1 MEKRTFLMYS
11 EWQPLLEG
19 MSDEQAGQLFKKIYT
34 YQTGKEYEIQDA
46 LILGVFN
53 MIKAKFD
60 ADRKL
65 YDEKCEK
72 NRANGAKGGR
82 PKKQEKPK
90 ETERKPKETERLEEK
105 PKAKKEEPKKNQY
118 GEYQN
123 VKLTEDEYKRL
134 NEKFGEGKTA
144 EAIKILDTY
153 IESLAPAK
161 KKEYLKKNHN
171 LCMQNWVYGEVD
183 KRKGQ
188 AKPVQRNN
196 SFNNFQQRGYDFTAL
211 EKRLVENY

>member
-19 MSDEQAGQLFKKIYT
+19 MSDEQAGQLFKKIYA

-60 ADRKL
+60 TDRKL

-72 NRANGAKGGR
+72 NRVNGAKGGR

-90 ETERKPKETERLEEK
+90 ETERKAKETKRLEEK
-105 PKAKKEEPKKNQY
+105 PKAKKEEPKKNSY

-123 VKLTEDEYKRL
+123 VKLTDEEYKRL
-134 NEKFGEGKTA
+134 NTKFGEGNTA
-144 EAIKILDTY
+144 EAIRILDTY
-153 IESLAPAK
+153 IGSLSPAK
-161 KKEYLKKNHN
+161 KKEYLKKDHN

-196 SFNNFQQRGYDFTAL
+196 SFNNFQQRGYDFSAL

>member
-19 MSDEQAGQLFKKIYT
+19 MSDEQAGQLFKKIYA
-34 YQTGKEYEIQDA
+34 YQTGNEYEIQDA

-65 YDEKCEK
+65 YVEKCERNK
-72 NRANGAKGGR
+72 LNGAKGGR
-82 PKKQEKPK
+82 PKKQEPK
-90 ETERKPKETERLEEK
+90 KTERLTEK
-105 PKAKKEEPKKNQY
+105 PKKEEPKKQEY
-118 GEYQN
+118 GEYKN
-123 VKLTEDEYKRL
+123 VKLTEEEYKRL
-134 NEKFGEGKTA
+134 IEKHGEGKTA

-188 AKPVQRNN
+188 TKPQASKN
-196 SFNNFQQRGYDFTAL
+196 SFNNFQQRGYNFEEL
-211 EKRLVENY
+211 ERQLVENY

>member
-19 MSDEQAGQLFKKIYT
+19 MSDEQAGQLFKKIYA
-34 YQTGKEYEIQDA
+34 YQTGNEYEIQDA

-65 YDEKCEK
+65 YVEKCERNK
-72 NRANGAKGGR
+72 LNGAKGGR
-82 PKKQEKPK
+82 PKKQELKKTERLTEKPK
-90 ETERKPKETERLEEK
+90 EPPKKET
-105 PKAKKEEPKKNQY
+105 PKKNEY
-118 GEYQN
+118 GEYHN
-123 VKLTEDEYKRL
+123 VKLTEQEHAKL
-134 NEKFGEGKTA
+134 SEKFGEGKTA

-188 AKPVQRNN
+188 TKPQAPKN
-196 SFNNFQQRGYDFTAL
+196 SFNNFQQRGYNFAAL
-211 EKRLVENY
+211 ERQLVENY

>member
-19 MSDEQAGQLFKKIYT
+19 MSDEQAGQLFKKIYA
-34 YQTGKEYEIQDA
+34 YQTGNEYEIQDA

-65 YDEKCEK
+65 YVEKCERNK
-72 NRANGAKGGR
+72 LNGAKGGR
-82 PKKQEKPK
+82 PKKQEPKKTERLTEKPK
-90 ETERKPKETERLEEK
+90 EP
-105 PKAKKEEPKKNQY
+105 PKKEAPKKNEY
-118 GEYQN
+118 GEYHN
-123 VKLTEDEYKRL
+123 VKLTEQEHAKL
-134 NEKFGEGKTA
+134 SEKFGEGKTA

-188 AKPVQRNN
+188 AKPQAPKNN
-196 SFNNFQQRGYDFTAL
+196 FNNFQQRGYNFAEL
-211 EKRLVENY
+211 ERQLVENY

>member
-19 MSDEQAGQLFKKIYT
+19 MSDEQAGQLFKKIYA

-65 YDEKCEK
+65 YVEKCERNK
-72 NRANGAKGGR
+72 LNGAKGGR

-90 ETERKPKETERLEEK
+90 ETERLTEKPKE
-105 PKAKKEEPKKNQY
+105 PPKKEAPKKNEY
-118 GEYQN
+118 GKYHN
-123 VKLTEDEYKRL
+123 VKLTEQEHAKLSD
-134 NEKFGEGKTA
+134 KFGEGKTA

-188 AKPVQRNN
+188 TKPQAPKN
-196 SFNNFQQRGYDFTAL
+196 SFNNFQQRDYNFAAL
-211 EKRLVENY
+211 ERQLVENY

>member
-1 MEKRTFLMYS
+1 MERRAFLMYS
-11 EWQPLLEG
+11 EWHPLLTG
-19 MSDEQAGQLFKKIYT
+19 MTDEQAGKLIKAIYA
-34 YQTGKEYEIQDA
+34 YQKGEEYEITDT
-46 LILGVFN
+46 LLLGVFQ

-65 YDEKCEK
+65 YEEKCEK

-82 PKKQEKPK
+82 PK
-90 ETERKPKETERLEEK
+90 
-105 PKAKKEEPKKNQY
+105 AKKEEPKKQEY
-118 GEYQN
+118 GEYHN
-123 VKLTEDEYKRL
+123 VKLTEEEYKRL
-134 NEKFGEGKTA
+134 CEKNGEGKTA

-188 AKPVQRNN
+188 VKQVTRNN
-196 SFNNFQQRGYDFTAL
+196 FNNFQQRDYDFGAL
-211 EKRLVENY
+211 ERQLVENY

>member
-1 MEKRTFLMYS
+1 MEKRTFLMYG

-19 MSDEQAGQLFKKIYT
+19 MSDEQAGQLFKKIYA

-53 MIKAKFD
+53 RIKAKFD

-105 PKAKKEEPKKNQY
+105 PKAKKEEPKKNEY
-118 GEYQN
+118 GEYHN
-123 VKLTEDEYKRL
+123 VKLTEQEHAKL
-134 NEKFGEGKTA
+134 SEKFGEGKTA

>member
-19 MSDEQAGQLFKKIYT
+19 MSDEQAGQLFKKIYA
-34 YQTGKEYEIQDA
+34 YQTGNEYEIQDA

-65 YDEKCEK
+65 YVEKCERNK
-72 NRANGAKGGR
+72 LNGAKGGR
-82 PKKQEKPK
+82 PKKQEPTKTERLTEKPK
-90 ETERKPKETERLEEK
+90 EP
-105 PKAKKEEPKKNQY
+105 PKKEAPKKNEY
-118 GEYQN
+118 GEYHN
-123 VKLTEDEYKRL
+123 VRLTEQEHAKL
-134 NEKFGEGKTA
+134 SEKFGEGKTA

-188 AKPVQRNN
+188 TKPQAPKN
-196 SFNNFQQRGYDFTAL
+196 SFNSFQQRGYDFGEL
-211 EKRLVENY
+211 ERQLVENY

>member
-19 MSDEQAGQLFKKIYT
+19 MSDEQAGQLFKKIYA
-34 YQTGKEYEIQDA
+34 YQTGNEYEIQDA

-65 YDEKCEK
+65 YVEKCERNK
-72 NRANGAKGGR
+72 LNGAKGGR
-82 PKKQEKPK
+82 PKKQEPKKTERLTEKPK
-90 ETERKPKETERLEEK
+90 ELP
-105 PKAKKEEPKKNQY
+105 KKEAPKKNEY
-118 GEYQN
+118 GEYHN
-123 VKLTEDEYKRL
+123 VRLTEQEYAKL
-134 NEKFGEGKTA
+134 SEKFGEGKTA

-188 AKPVQRNN
+188 TKPQAPKN
-196 SFNNFQQRGYDFTAL
+196 SFNNFQQRGYDFSEL
-211 EKRLVENY
+211 ERQLVENY

>member
-19 MSDEQAGQLFKKIYT
+19 MSDEQAGQLFKKIYA

-65 YDEKCEK
+65 YVEKCERNK
-72 NRANGAKGGR
+72 LNGAKGGR

-90 ETERKPKETERLEEK
+90 ETERLTEKPKE
-105 PKAKKEEPKKNQY
+105 PPKKETPKKNEY
-118 GEYQN
+118 GEYHN
-123 VKLTEDEYKRL
+123 VRLTEQEHAKL
-134 NEKFGEGKTA
+134 SEKFGEGKTA

-171 LCMQNWVYGEVD
+171 LCMQSWVYGEVD

-188 AKPVQRNN
+188 AKPQAPKN

-211 EKRLVENY
+211 ERQLVENY

>member
-19 MSDEQAGQLFKKIYT
+19 MSDEQAGQLFKKIYA
-34 YQTGKEYEIQDA
+34 YQTGNEYEIQDA

-65 YDEKCEK
+65 YVEKCERNK
-72 NRANGAKGGR
+72 LNGAKGGR

-90 ETERKPKETERLEEK
+90 ETEWLTEKPKE
-105 PKAKKEEPKKNQY
+105 PPKKETPKKNEY
-118 GEYQN
+118 GEYHN
-123 VKLTEDEYKRL
+123 VKLTEQEHTKL
-134 NEKFGEGKTA
+134 SEKFGEGKTA

-188 AKPVQRNN
+188 TKPQAPKN

-211 EKRLVENY
+211 ERQLVENY

>member
-19 MSDEQAGQLFKKIYT
+19 MSDEQAGQLFKKIYA
-34 YQTGKEYEIQDA
+34 YQTGNEYEIQDA

-65 YDEKCEK
+65 YVEKCERNK
-72 NRANGAKGGR
+72 LNGAKGGR
-82 PKKQEKPK
+82 PKKQEPKKTERLTEKPK
-90 ETERKPKETERLEEK
+90 EP
-105 PKAKKEEPKKNQY
+105 PKKEAPKKNEY
-118 GEYQN
+118 GEYHN
-123 VKLTEDEYKRL
+123 VRLTEQEHAKL
-134 NEKFGEGKTA
+134 SEKFGEGKTA

-188 AKPVQRNN
+188 TKPQAPKN
-196 SFNNFQQRGYDFTAL
+196 SFNSFQQRGYDFGEL
-211 EKRLVENY
+211 ERQLVENY

>member
-19 MSDEQAGQLFKKIYT
+19 MSDEQAGQLFKKIYA
-34 YQTGKEYEIQDA
+34 YQTGNEYEIQDA

-65 YDEKCEK
+65 YVEKCERNK
-72 NRANGAKGGR
+72 LNGAKGGR
-82 PKKQEKPK
+82 PKKEEPK
-90 ETERKPKETERLEEK
+90 KTERLAEK
-105 PKAKKEEPKKNQY
+105 PKAKKEEPQKNSY
-118 GEYQN
+118 GEFQN
-123 VKLTEDEYKRL
+123 VKLTEKEYIRL

-144 EAIKILDTY
+144 EAIKILDMY
-153 IESLAPAK
+153 IGSLSPAK
-161 KKEYLKKNHN
+161 KKEYLKKDHN

-196 SFNNFQQRGYDFTAL
+196 NFNNFQQRGYDFEAL
-211 EKRLVENY
+211 EKQLVENY

>member
-19 MSDEQAGQLFKKIYT
+19 MSDEQAGQLFKKIYA
-34 YQTGKEYEIQDA
+34 YQTGNEYEIQDA

-82 PKKQEKPK
+82 PKKQEKA
-90 ETERKPKETERLEEK
+90 KETERLEEK
-105 PKAKKEEPKKNQY
+105 PKAKKEEPKKNEY
-118 GEYQN
+118 GEFHN
-123 VKLTEDEYKRL
+123 VRLTEEEYKRL
-134 NEKFGEGKTA
+134 NAKFGEGDTA

-153 IESLAPAK
+153 IGSLSPAK
-161 KKEYLKKNHN
+161 KKEYLKKDHN
-171 LCMQNWVYGEVD
+171 LCMQHWVYGEVD

-188 AKPVQRNN
+188 AKPQAPKNN
-196 SFNNFQQRGYDFTAL
+196 FNNFQQRGYNFAEL
-211 EKRLVENY
+211 ERQLVENY

>member
-1 MEKRTFLMYS
+1 MERRAFLMYA
-11 EWQPLLEG
+11 EWHPLLEG
-19 MSDEQAGQLFKKIYT
+19 MTDEQAGKLIKAIYA
-34 YQTGKEYEIQDA
+34 YQKGEEYEITDA
-46 LILGVFN
+46 LLLGVFQ

-65 YDEKCEK
+65 YEEKCEK

-82 PKKQEKPK
+82 PRKQEEPTKTERLTEKPK
-90 ETERKPKETERLEEK
+90 V
-105 PKAKKEEPKKNQY
+105 KKEEPKKQEY
-118 GEYQN
+118 GEYHN
-123 VKLTEDEYKRL
+123 VKLTEEEYKRL
-134 NEKFGEGKTA
+134 CEKNGEGKTG

-153 IESLAPAK
+153 IESLSPAK

-188 AKPVQRNN
+188 VKQVTRNN
-196 SFNNFQQRGYDFTAL
+196 FNNFQQRDYDFSAL
-211 EKRLVENY
+211 ERQLVENY

>member
-19 MSDEQAGQLFKKIYT
+19 MSDEQAGQLFKKIYA
-34 YQTGKEYEIQDA
+34 YQTGNEYEIQDA

-65 YDEKCEK
+65 YVEKCERNK
-72 NRANGAKGGR
+72 LNGAKGGR
-82 PKKQEKPK
+82 PKKQEPKKTERLTEKPK
-90 ETERKPKETERLEEK
+90 EP
-105 PKAKKEEPKKNQY
+105 PKKEAPKKNEY
-118 GEYQN
+118 GEYHN
-123 VKLTEDEYKRL
+123 VRLTEQEHAKL
-134 NEKFGEGKTA
+134 SEKFGEGKTA

-171 LCMQNWVYGEVD
+171 LCMQNWVYGEVE

-188 AKPVQRNN
+188 TKPQAPKN
-196 SFNNFQQRGYDFTAL
+196 SFNNFQQRGYDFGEL
-211 EKRLVENY
+211 ERQLVENY

>member
-19 MSDEQAGQLFKKIYT
+19 MSDEQAGQLFKKIYA
-34 YQTGKEYEIQDA
+34 YQTGNEYEIQDA

-65 YDEKCEK
+65 YVEKCERNK
-72 NRANGAKGGR
+72 LNGAKGGR

-90 ETERKPKETERLEEK
+90 ETERLAEKPKE
-105 PKAKKEEPKKNQY
+105 PPKKEAPKKNEY
-118 GEYQN
+118 GEYHN
-123 VKLTEDEYKRL
+123 VRLTEQEHAKL
-134 NEKFGEGKTA
+134 SEKFGDGKTA

-188 AKPVQRNN
+188 AKPQAPKN

-211 EKRLVENY
+211 ERQLVENY

>member
-19 MSDEQAGQLFKKIYT
+19 MSDEQAGQLFKKIYA

-90 ETERKPKETERLEEK
+90 ETERLEEK
-105 PKAKKEEPKKNQY
+105 PKAKKEEPKKNEY
-118 GEYQN
+118 GEYHN
-123 VKLTEDEYKRL
+123 VKLTEQEHAKL
-134 NEKFGEGKTA
+134 SEKFGEGKTA

-196 SFNNFQQRGYDFTAL
+196 SFNNFQQRGYNFEEL
-211 EKRLVENY
+211 ERQLVENY

>member
-1 MEKRTFLMYS
+1 MERRAFLMYA
-11 EWQPLLEG
+11 EWHPLLEG
-19 MSDEQAGQLFKKIYT
+19 MTDEQAGKLIKAIYA
-34 YQTGKEYEIQDA
+34 YQKGEEYEITDA
-46 LILGVFN
+46 LLLGVFQ

-65 YDEKCEK
+65 YEEKCEK

-82 PKKQEKPK
+82 PRKQEEPTKTERLTEKPK
-90 ETERKPKETERLEEK
+90 V
-105 PKAKKEEPKKNQY
+105 KKEEPKKQEY
-118 GEYQN
+118 GEYHN
-123 VKLTEDEYKRL
+123 VKLTEEEYKRL
-134 NEKFGEGKTA
+134 CEKNGEGKTA

-153 IESLAPAK
+153 IESLSPAK

-188 AKPVQRNN
+188 VKPVTRNN
-196 SFNNFQQRGYDFTAL
+196 FNNFQQRDYDFSAL
-211 EKRLVENY
+211 ERQLVENY

>member
-19 MSDEQAGQLFKKIYT
+19 MSDEQAGQLFKKIYA
-34 YQTGKEYEIQDA
+34 YQTGNEYEIQDA

-65 YDEKCEK
+65 YVEKCERNK
-72 NRANGAKGGR
+72 LNGAKGGR
-82 PKKQEKPK
+82 PKKQEPKKTERLTEKPK
-90 ETERKPKETERLEEK
+90 EP
-105 PKAKKEEPKKNQY
+105 PKKEAPKKNEY
-118 GEYQN
+118 GEYHN
-123 VKLTEDEYKRL
+123 VRLTEQEHAKL
-134 NEKFGEGKTA
+134 SEKFGEGKTA

-188 AKPVQRNN
+188 AKPQAPKNN
-196 SFNNFQQRGYDFTAL
+196 FNNFQQRGYNFAEL
-211 EKRLVENY
+211 ERQLVENY

>member
-19 MSDEQAGQLFKKIYT
+19 MSDEQAGQLFKKIYA
-34 YQTGKEYEIQDA
+34 YQTGKEHEIQDA

-72 NRANGAKGGR
+72 NRVNGAKGGR

-90 ETERKPKETERLEEK
+90 
-105 PKAKKEEPKKNQY
+105 AKKEEPKKNEY
-118 GEYQN
+118 GEYHN
-123 VKLTEDEYKRL
+123 VKLTEQEHAKL
-134 NEKFGEGKTA
+134 SEKFGEGKTA

-188 AKPVQRNN
+188 TKPQAPKN
-196 SFNNFQQRGYDFTAL
+196 SFNNFQQRGYNFSEL
-211 EKRLVENY
+211 ERQLVENY

>member
-19 MSDEQAGQLFKKIYT
+19 MSDEQAGQLFKKIYA
-34 YQTGKEYEIQDA
+34 YQTGNEYEIQDA

-65 YDEKCEK
+65 YVEKCERNK
-72 NRANGAKGGR
+72 LNGAKGGR
-82 PKKQEKPK
+82 PKKQEEPKKTERPTEKPK
-90 ETERKPKETERLEEK
+90 EPPKKET
-105 PKAKKEEPKKNQY
+105 PKKNEY
-118 GEYQN
+118 GEYHN
-123 VKLTEDEYKRL
+123 VRLTEQEHTKL
-134 NEKFGEGKTA
+134 SEKFGEGKTA

-153 IESLAPAK
+153 IESLSPAK

-188 AKPVQRNN
+188 AKPQAPKN
-196 SFNNFQQRGYDFTAL
+196 SFNNFQQRGYEFSEL
-211 EKRLVENY
+211 ERQLVENY

>member
-19 MSDEQAGQLFKKIYT
+19 MSDEQAGQLFKKIYA
-34 YQTGKEYEIQDA
+34 YQTGNEYEIQDA

-65 YDEKCEK
+65 YVEKCERNK
-72 NRANGAKGGR
+72 LNGAKGGR
-82 PKKQEKPK
+82 PKKQEPKKTERLTEKPK
-90 ETERKPKETERLEEK
+90 EP
-105 PKAKKEEPKKNQY
+105 PKKEAPKKNEY
-118 GEYQN
+118 GEYHN
-123 VKLTEDEYKRL
+123 VRLTEQEHAKL
-134 NEKFGEGKTA
+134 SEKFGEGKTA

-171 LCMQNWVYGEVD
+171 LCMQNWVYGEVE

-188 AKPVQRNN
+188 TKLQAPKN
-196 SFNNFQQRGYDFTAL
+196 SFNNFQQRGYDFGEL
-211 EKRLVENY
+211 ERQLVENY

>member
-19 MSDEQAGQLFKKIYT
+19 MSDEQAGQLFKKIYA
-34 YQTGKEYEIQDA
+34 YQTGNEYEIQDA

-65 YDEKCEK
+65 YVEKCERNK
-72 NRANGAKGGR
+72 LNGAKGGR

-90 ETERKPKETERLEEK
+90 ETERLAEKPKE
-105 PKAKKEEPKKNQY
+105 PPKKEAPKKNEY
-118 GEYQN
+118 GEYHN
-123 VKLTEDEYKRL
+123 VRLTDEEYKRL
-134 NEKFGEGKTA
+134 NAKFGEGDTV

-153 IESLAPAK
+153 IGSLSPTK
-161 KKEYLKKNHN
+161 KKEYLKKDHN

-188 AKPVQRNN
+188 TKPQAPKN
-196 SFNNFQQRGYDFTAL
+196 SFNNFQQRGYNFSEL
-211 EKRLVENY
+211 ERQLVENY

>member
-1 MEKRTFLMYS
+1 MERRAFLMYA
-11 EWQPLLEG
+11 EWHPLLTG
-19 MSDEQAGQLFKKIYT
+19 MTDEQAGKLIKAIYA
-34 YQTGKEYEIQDA
+34 YQKGEEYEITDA
-46 LILGVFN
+46 LLLGVFQ

-65 YDEKCEK
+65 YEEKCEK

-82 PKKQEKPK
+82 PRKQEEPK
-90 ETERKPKETERLEEK
+90 KTERLTEK
-105 PKAKKEEPKKNQY
+105 PKAKKEEPKKQEY
-118 GEYQN
+118 GEYHN
-123 VKLTEDEYKRL
+123 VKLTEGEYKRL
-134 NEKFGEGKTA
+134 CEKNGEGKTA

-153 IESLAPAK
+153 IESLSPAK

-188 AKPVQRNN
+188 VKQVTRNN
-196 SFNNFQQRGYDFTAL
+196 FNNFQQRDYDFNAL
-211 EKRLVENY
+211 ERQLVENY

>member
-19 MSDEQAGQLFKKIYT
+19 MSDEQAGQLFKKIYA
-34 YQTGKEYEIQDA
+34 YQTGNEYEIQDA

-82 PKKQEKPK
+82 PKKQEKA
-90 ETERKPKETERLEEK
+90 KETERLEEK
-105 PKAKKEEPKKNQY
+105 PKAKKEEPKKNEY
-118 GEYQN
+118 GEYHN
-123 VKLTEDEYKRL
+123 VKLTEQEHAKL
-134 NEKFGEGKTA
+134 SEKFGEGKTA

-188 AKPVQRNN
+188 AKPQAPKNN
-196 SFNNFQQRGYDFTAL
+196 FNNFQQRGYNFAEL
-211 EKRLVENY
+211 ERQLVENY

>member
-19 MSDEQAGQLFKKIYT
+19 MSDEQAGQLFKKIYA

-82 PKKQEKPK
+82 PKKQEKA
-90 ETERKPKETERLEEK
+90 KETERLEEK
-105 PKAKKEEPKKNQY
+105 PKAKKEEPKKNEY
-118 GEYQN
+118 GEFHN
-123 VKLTEDEYKRL
+123 VRLTEEEYKRL
-134 NEKFGEGKTA
+134 NAKFGEGDTA

-153 IESLAPAK
+153 IGSLSPAK
-161 KKEYLKKNHN
+161 KKEYLKKDHN
-171 LCMQNWVYGEVD
+171 LCMQHWVYGEVD

-188 AKPVQRNN
+188 AKPQAPKNN
-196 SFNNFQQRGYDFTAL
+196 FNNFQQRGYNFAEL
-211 EKRLVENY
+211 ERQLVENY